1 MWRHLNKEYQHF
13 QLFVK
18 PGIQDYYVSRHSWY
32 SFYQPQKDERLS
44 LPWSHP
50 VVLNRGH
57 LDWESSALTTWPLH
71 YIGHYP
77 IRPSSGPLSGHH
89 QVIAPSGHP
98 EEYYQRFQGMFKR
111 VSKNVPED
119 FEEFSR
125 RFHRMF
131 KKIRENINEDSAG
144 C

>member
-1 MWRHLNKEYQHF
+1 MAPFYGW
-13 QLFVK
+13 
-18 PGIQDYYVSRHSWY
+18 GSITSRL
-32 SFYQPQKDERLS
+32 Q
-44 LPWSHP
+44 
-50 VVLNRGH
+50 
-57 LDWESSALTTWPLH
+57 LH
-71 YIGHYP
+71 YIGDCP

-89 QVIAPSGHP
+89 QVTAPSGHP